1 MVLSVGAKGEIQPNF
16 GSRDM
21 GPSGTPKWLF
31 RLFLKK
37 FALDFA
43 KFLSERGSC
52 GTQRVC

>member
-1 MVLSVGAKGEIQPNF
+1 MVLSLGVKFGIQLNF

-21 GPSGTPKWLF
+21 GPSETPKWLF

-43 KFLSERGSC
+43 KFLSEQGSC
-52 GTQRVC
+52 GT